1 MRIDAAERFAFSFIY
16 GNAQFRTKTQ
26 STFRT
31 KNVDSSLLV
40 RLHRSIIMYYSYTE
54 AFKIAHAR
62 LTCLFCP

>member
-31 KNVDSSLLV
+31 KNVDSSLLI
-40 RLHRSIIMYYSYTE
+40 RLH
-54 AFKIAHAR
+54 
-62 LTCLFCP
+62 